1 MIQVADIRRAMEEL
15 RQQGRQRVASLISE
29 VGQLLKQYKVERGRE
44 GDRKK
49 KKREINF

>member
-29 VGQLLKQYKVERGRE
+29 VGQLLKQYKVEREGEKEIERKRRE
-44 GDRKK
+44 R
-49 KKREINF
+49 